1 MSLRW
6 SATLAALVTAFFFFL
21 ASHDG
26 AQALFSNPVVYTGQQ
41 GRCCAYL
48 YLRTCV
54 QRAKTEDCTLTWQMA
69 CNRPGVS

>member
-1 MSLRW
+1 VAL
-6 SATLAALVTAFFFFL
+6 ATAFFL
-21 ASHDG
+21 ASHSGVD
-26 AQALFSNPVVYTGQQ
+26 ALFSHPVVYTGQQ

-54 QRAKTEDCTLTWQMA
+54 QRARTEDCTLTWQMA